1 VTDWITTVTVLVAT
15 EYGKTV
21 ESDGSVIAV
30 GTYDKVT
37 VVNQVG
43 TGVVHELSGTETK
56 FELGT

>member
-1 VTDWITTVTVLVAT
+1 MLVAT